1 MKGFGKYLYEMAA
14 ASSSEKNDDKGK
26 LHELLL
32 AKHIHPQGVLPMHHR
47 TSLESLGASDK
58 NLKTPEEVHKF
69 LKAKM
74 NPAAYDEINNH
85 AKQTADAVR
94 THLKNNGYK
103 DHEIHNV
110 HWTSNRDTA
119 KKAGDHEKTTGV
131 KDVNSNADLIVTAKH
146 KKTGQVHHVGVSAKY
161 GTEEQPNFRN
171 DGLAALEKKTGLN
184 AGTLT
189 AIQKEHDD
197 AMASKLGYKG
207 TKAERHEQYKVGRDK
222 KSQERDAHKAKMGSN
237 KGFMPKHKESL
248 RAREAENYSVNARK
262 KMARH
267 IDNALNTMDD
277 HQLRELIRKQV
288 SPSTHIHHIVA
299 HSHVQDDGNA
309 VSRVGDMHN
318 LADSHLDNFQNLRV
332 KPGTGI
338 YSQIVGDH
346 NGKERA
352 VAQQIIKAG
361 SGPMKGSAGAF
372 KLVSIP
378 KSKESGAPAP
388 VEKPVKKVA
397 AKSATPKSNKK
408 VGNSGQVGGFS
419 FNKPGE

>member
-1 MKGFGKYLYEMAA
+1 MMKGFDQYLYEMAA

-32 AKHIHPQGVLPMHHR
+32 AKHLHPQGMLPMHHR
-47 TSLESLGASDK
+47 SESEDYGG
-58 NLKTPEEVHKF
+58 TPEQVHKR
-69 LKAKM
+69 LAAKI
-74 NPAAYDEINNH
+74 NPAAYKEIDAH
-85 AKQTADAVR
+85 AKQTAASVR
-94 THLKNNGYK
+94 EHLKKNGYK
-103 DHEIHNV
+103 DHDIENI
-110 HWTSNRDTA
+110 HWTSNRDTG

-131 KDVNSNADLIVTAKH
+131 KDVNSNADLILSTRH
-146 KKTGQVHHVGVSAKY
+146 KKTGKTEHIGVSAKY
-161 GTEEQPNFRN
+161 GTEEQPNYRN
-171 DGLAALEKKTGLN
+171 DGLASLEQKTGLN

-197 AMASKLGYKG
+197 AMDKKLGYTG
-207 TKAERHEQYKVGRDK
+207 TKAQRHDQYKIGRDK
-222 KSQERDAHKAKMGSN
+222 KAEERAKYKEKFGSN
-237 KGFMPKHKESL
+237 KGFVPKHKESL

-262 KMARH
+262 KMARNM
-267 IDNALNTMDD
+267 DNALNTMND
-277 HQLRELIRKQV
+277 HQLREFIRKQV

-309 VSRVGDMHN
+309 VSHVRDMHN
-318 LADSHLDNFQNLRV
+318 LADSHLDNFKNLRV

-346 NGKERA
+346 NGKERP

-378 KSKESGAPAP
+378 KSKKVAPAPAP
-388 VEKPVKKVA
+388 VAEPVA
-397 AKSATPKSNKK
+397 APVAKPKPAKK
-408 VGNSGQVGGFS
+408 VGNSGQVGGFA